1 MNVGQIM
8 SKDVVTS
15 RPDESLASAAGKM
28 VEHEISGLP
37 VVDAEGS
44 VVGMVTE
51 ADFVEHEATRDR
63 PPSVL
68 DLFFGRTRSQDALVR
83 DVMTP
88 FPALITA
95 DRLVVDAAQELTRR
109 GIKRLPVVDDHRN
122 LVGIVSRS
130 DIVRY
135 LAEHHSTD

>member
-1 MNVGQIM
+1 M
-8 SKDVVTS
+8 STEVITASPDDTLAAAANAMVTN
-15 RPDESLASAAGKM
+15 DIG
-28 VEHEISGLP
+28 GLP
-37 VVDAEGS
+37 VIDADGF
-44 VVGMVTE
+44 VVGIVTE
-51 ADFVEHEATRDR
+51 ADFVEHEAKRDR

-68 DLFFGRTRSQDALVR
+68 DLFFNRQRSADSLVR

-95 DRLVVDAAQELTRR
+95 DRLVVEAAEQLTRR
-109 GIKRLPVVDDHRN
+109 GIKRLPVVDEERR

-135 LAEHHSTD
+135 LADGHLPG

>member
-1 MNVGQIM
+1 MNVGSIM
-8 SKDVVTS
+8 STDVVTAK
-15 RPDESLASAAGKM
+15 PDDTLAAAAQAM
-28 VEHEISGLP
+28 VANEVGGLP
-37 VVDAEGS
+37 VVDAEGTI
-44 VVGMVTE
+44 VGIVTE
-51 ADFVEHEATRDR
+51 ADFVEHEANRDR

-68 DLFFGRTRSQDALVR
+68 DLFFNRQRSADALVR

-95 DRLVVDAAQELTRR
+95 DRLVVEAAEQLTRR
-109 GIKRLPVVDDHRN
+109 RIKRLPVVDDERK

-135 LAEHHSTD
+135 LADGHLPG